1 MGAGP
6 AYLFLGH
13 LLLAA
18 PGPHFPPHWRTM
30 CLLPEAES
38 LSRLPALPEPYLLL
52 PTYPPAPQPV
62 GSATTHSPFDAS
74 DIPCSR
80 HPMSV
85 PAWIWAPIAPGLS
98 VQKPDAHRT
107 ASQAPTSCL
116 ACPLPSHPPGSS
128 CSLPVVLLA
137 EGLLG
142 LGELFPPWPLLS
154 VLHQLPSKYP
164 WGLVREGFL
173 FTFFPG
179 EIIPPLVTW
188 ISAFSILGS

>member
-18 PGPHFPPHWRTM
+18 PGPHLPPHWRTM

-52 PTYPPAPQPV
+52 PTHPPAPQPV

-74 DIPCSR
+74 DMPCSR
-80 HPMSV
+80 HHV
-85 PAWIWAPIAPGLS
+85 
-98 VQKPDAHRT
+98 R
-107 ASQAPTSCL
+107 ASLDLGPNCPWVVSSKARRPQDCISGSNIL
-116 ACPLPSHPPGSS
+116 LGVSSPLPPPPGSS

>member
-18 PGPHFPPHWRTM
+18 PGPHLPPHWRTM

-52 PTYPPAPQPV
+52 PTHPPAPQPV

-116 ACPLPSHPPGSS
+116 ACPLPSHPPQLQLQPPCCAPGRR
-128 CSLPVVLLA
+128 LA
-137 EGLLG
+137 GVGGALS
-142 LGELFPPWPLLS
+142 PLASPLCITS
-154 VLHQLPSKYP
+154 ASIQ
-164 WGLVREGFL
+164 
-173 FTFFPG
+173 
-179 EIIPPLVTW
+179 IP
-188 ISAFSILGS
+188 LGSGKGGLSLHIFSRGNNSTSCHMDFCI

>member
-6 AYLFLGH
+6 ATFSWATCFWPPQVPTS
-13 LLLAA
+13 LLIG
-18 PGPHFPPHWRTM
+18 GPCVCFRRLSLCLDSLLSQNPTSCFPRT
-30 CLLPEAES
+30 LQLHS
-38 LSRLPALPEPYLLL
+38 QWALPLH
-52 PTYPPAPQPV
+52 TAPSMPLTCLAL
-62 GSATTHSPFDAS
+62 G
-74 DIPCSR
+74 I
-80 HPMSV
+80 MSV